1 MKDLKKKGKISENLF
16 DKMKP
21 VGSQP
26 ARLYGLAKIHK
37 TDIPMRP
44 VLSMPGSAYHGVAQ
58 VVSNW
63 LSNVPECQINCNTKT
78 ICDALKYVNL
88 EKDESIVSF
97 DVTSLYTNV
106 PVIEAIERCA
116 DLLFKAVKIS
126 VDKETFIEL
135 AKIASCDVVMS
146 THDGFYRQIDGLAMG
161 SAPAPFLANG
171 WLSQFDPKIKD
182 DAKLY
187 YRYMDDIVREIKT
200 ENIDQKLNEINSYHP
215 ALKFTIEK
223 ETDNSL
229 PFLDMK
235 ILRKDCKLSSTWYSK
250 PTDTGLIMN
259 FHSFAPEKY
268 KHSVVSGFVY
278 RIYRSCSSWDN
289 FHLSLERAKKILNQ
303 NQYPEAFFEP
313 IINQTLDN
321 IITEKEKKEVSEEEL
336 EKHKLFLY
344 YRGKASENFAKDLK
358 KAHAPCRTIF
368 KLKKLKTVLP
378 SLKPPVEKLLK
389 SHVVYQI
396 KCSSCD
402 ASYVGQTTRH
412 LTTRLS
418 EHKSRKGPVK
428 EHFFQCKNQIDNDC
442 ISVLDTTTNSD
453 SFLLT
458 LEAIWIRDIKPK
470 INTKDE
476 FRSRE
481 LIIRI

>member
-1 MKDLKKKGKISENLF
+1 
-16 DKMKP
+16 
-21 VGSQP
+21 
-26 ARLYGLAKIHK
+26 
-37 TDIPMRP
+37 MRP

-135 AKIASCDVVMS
+135 AKIASCNVVMS

-229 PFLDMK
+229 PLLDMK
-235 ILRKDCKLSSTWYSK
+235 IMRKDCKLSSTWYSK

-412 LTTRLS
+412 LTTRLA

-428 EHFFQCKNQIDNDC
+428 EHFTQCKSQIENDC

-458 LEAIWIRDIKPK
+458 LEAIWI
-470 INTKDE
+470 
-476 FRSRE
+476 SRVYTD
-481 LIIRI
+481 L

>member
-1 MKDLKKKGKISENLF
+1 MN
-16 DKMKP
+16 
-21 VGSQP
+21 
-26 ARLYGLAKIHK
+26 
-37 TDIPMRP
+37 
-44 VLSMPGSAYHGVAQ
+44 
-58 VVSNW
+58 
-63 LSNVPECQINCNTKT
+63 
-78 ICDALKYVNL
+78 KYVNL

-135 AKIASCDVVMS
+135 AKIASCNVVMS

-187 YRYMDDIVREIKT
+187 YRYMDDIVREVKT

-235 ILRKDCKLSSTWYSK
+235 IMRKDCKLSSTWYSK

-321 IITEKEKKEVSEEEL
+321 IISEKEKKEVSEEEL

-412 LTTRLS
+412 LTTRLA

-428 EHFFQCKNQIDNDC
+428 EHFIQCKSQIENDC